1 MGSRYRRRVAV
12 PERASQRSR
21 LVRSSGGET
30 VGHVPRKISAIC
42 STFIW
47 RGGTVTCCVT
57 ANRRHSS
64 DLPQGG
70 LEIPCVVKFVGKK
83 KDVDNVGKLAE
94 KALKDNISPTAS
106 EPSPK
111 KIKTCDDILD
121 APQEQE
127 IANCQNKVHIN
138 MTNEIIEE
146 VAVEDKSMSVEDFEK
161 VLLIKG
167 QKLTDISINWANS
180 LLKEKFPNMNGL
192 QSTLTQSKKELTRFP
207 DNKLQIIHCQSNDH
221 WILASTISSV
231 DVFIYDSVFSSLN
244 TETAKIVGT
253 HFPGRNIRMVTC
265 QKQQGGTDCG
275 LFAIANATA
284 IAHASQNFVFNQ
296 SKMRDHFKKCVDKN
310 ELVPF
315 P

>member
-70 LEIPCVVKFVGKK
+70 LEIPCVVKSVGKK

-111 KIKTCDDILD
+111 K
-121 APQEQE
+121 
-127 IANCQNKVHIN
+127 
-138 MTNEIIEE
+138 
-146 VAVEDKSMSVEDFEK
+146 
-161 VLLIKG
+161 
-167 QKLTDISINWANS
+167 
-180 LLKEKFPNMNGL
+180 
-192 QSTLTQSKKELTRFP
+192 
-207 DNKLQIIHCQSNDH
+207 
-221 WILASTISSV
+221 
-231 DVFIYDSVFSSLN
+231 
-244 TETAKIVGT
+244 
-253 HFPGRNIRMVTC
+253 
-265 QKQQGGTDCG
+265 
-275 LFAIANATA
+275 
-284 IAHASQNFVFNQ
+284 
-296 SKMRDHFKKCVDKN
+296 
-310 ELVPF
+310 
-315 P
+315 